1 MNGPHDMG
9 GFTGFGPVRPE
20 AGEPVRHAAWE
31 PRAFALVLAMGMTG
45 QWTID
50 EARHAR
56 ERLPAL
62 DYWRASYYEMRHDAL
77 VMQLIEHGL
86 VTGAEEGRGRMAV
99 PPRPLERVPGAE
111 MIPAIL
117 AAGGP
122 ADRPSGRPQAFAAG
136 ETIRTRNMH
145 PGGHTRLP
153 RYARGRTGEIVAV
166 HGTHVFPDSSAH
178 GRGEDPQW
186 LYTVRFTAYEL
197 WGKKTN
203 DAVCID
209 LWEPY
214 LEKLA

>member
-9 GFTGFGPVRPE
+9 GFTGFGAVAAE
-20 AGEPVRHAAWE
+20 ADEPVWHADWE

-45 QWTID
+45 QWNID

-62 DYWRASYYEMRHDAL
+62 QYWRASYYEMRHYAL
-77 VMQLIEHGL
+77 LLQLIELGL
-86 VTGAEEGRGRMAV
+86 VTAMEEEQGRMLA
-99 PPRPLERVPGAE
+99 PPKPVKRVATAD

-122 ADRPSGRPQAFAAG
+122 ADRPSNRPQGFAMG
-136 ETIRTRNMH
+136 QKVRTRNINPH
-145 PGGHTRLP
+145 GHTRLP
-153 RYARGRTGEIVAV
+153 RYARGKAGEIVAV
-166 HGTHVFPDSSAH
+166 HGTHVFPDSNGHAK
-178 GRGEDPQW
+178 GEDPQW
-186 LYTVRFTAYEL
+186 LYTVRFTVAEL
-197 WGKKTN
+197 WGKDTK

-214 LEKLA
+214 LERLA